1 MMTEDYV
8 SDEEELYRSVRKD
21 INADEYRYDEN
32 TGELVITS
40 QAFRDSQREPSV
52 DRAKLRDFDPNKS
65 RIGEGDGVVSLIAK
79 DVRQIGDVKSK
90 NTDDEIEHAV
100 DIKPDPTSDNEAHA
114 LITVQPEFFGSD
126 EKKKGKSFK
135 LLRKALARLATEN
148 GWTLEPEIS

>member
-21 INADEYRYDEN
+21 INAEEYRYDDT

-40 QAFRDSQREPSV
+40 QAFRDERREPSV
-52 DRAKLRDFDPNKS
+52 DRAKFRDFDPNKS
-65 RIGEGDGVVSLIAK
+65 RIGEGDGIVSLFAMN
-79 DVRQIGDVKSK
+79 VRQIGDVKSK
-90 NTDDEIEHAV
+90 TEDNEIKHAV
-100 DIKPDPTSDNEAHA
+100 DILPDPINNNEAHA
-114 LITVQPEFFGSD
+114 LITVQPEFFGS
-126 EKKKGKSFK
+126 ENKRKKSFK